1 MAEDV
6 KAALFKAY
14 GSKGAIV
21 VQDIASPVPKEDEIL
36 IKVKATTVTAVDA
49 IFRSG
54 KDFFPRLATGIFK
67 PKIKTL
73 GTELSG
79 VVERVG
85 DNVTR
90 FDVGDEVIADS
101 GTNYGAHAEYV
112 VVSEKD
118 PIVHKPNHL
127 SFKEAAAISYGSLTA
142 LSFLRDHGK
151 IKQGNQVMIIGASGS
166 VGTYAVQLAKYYGAE
181 VTGVCS
187 SKNIALVKSLGADH
201 IIDYRKTSLKDL
213 QAQFDIIFDT
223 VGKYSFGKTKHLLK
237 PKGIYLTT
245 ILSLRSVFDMLR
257 TGQGKQ
263 KSILAFTGLRK
274 NKEKTDDLGFITGLF
289 NNHSLSAVIDKE
301 YSLDTISDAFDYVAQ
316 GHKTGNV
323 VITM

>member
-1 MAEDV
+1 M

-21 VQDIASPVPKEDEIL
+21 VQDIANPVPKEDEIL

-67 PKIKTL
+67 PKIKSL

-79 VVERVG
+79 VVEKVG
-85 DNVTR
+85 EKVTE
-90 FDVGDEVIADS
+90 FKAGDEVIADS

-118 PIVHKPNHL
+118 PIVHKPVHL

-166 VGTYAVQLAKYYGAE
+166 VGTYAVQLAKNYGAE

-187 SKNIALVKSLGADH
+187 SKNSALVKSLGADH

-263 KSILAFTGLRK
+263 KRILALTGLRK
-274 NKEKTDDLGFITGLF
+274 NEEKTADLVL
-289 NNHSLSAVIDKE
+289 
-301 YSLDTISDAFDYVAQ
+301 SLDCSTIIAFQQSLIKSIAWTLLV
-316 GHKTGNV
+316 TLL
-323 VITM
+323 IT